1 MIPLLKPYS
10 CGSVSHALLTLQ
22 DQVCGMS
29 TVTETNGDVE
39 TLSTGLD
46 DVRLDDLEVVDDN
59 ELAMQGIVLLMNN
72 KWDES
77 LALFEKY
84 KSQSVI
90 MSFGG
95 AFVTYMQGE
104 I

>member
-1 MIPLLKPYS
+1 
-10 CGSVSHALLTLQ
+10 
-22 DQVCGMS
+22 MS

>member
-10 CGSVSHALLTLQ
+10 CGSVSHALPTLQ